1 MKLEQHPA
9 AERNQVWLE
18 GASHDCGGE
27 YKNHQ
32 GILSGNTQQKLRARA
47 LGSDCPPFPGS
58 ASE

>member
-1 MKLEQHPA
+1 M
-9 AERNQVWLE
+9 WLE

-32 GILSGNTQQKLRARA
+32 GILSGNTWQKLRAQA
-47 LGSDCPPFPGS
+47 LGSHCPPFPGS